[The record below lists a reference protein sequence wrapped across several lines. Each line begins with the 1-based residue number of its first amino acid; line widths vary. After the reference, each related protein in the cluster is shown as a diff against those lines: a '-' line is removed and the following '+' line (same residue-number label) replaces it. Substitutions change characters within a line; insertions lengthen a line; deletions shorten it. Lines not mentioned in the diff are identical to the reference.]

1 MRGMRSSGWLSTTE
15 VRERLGITLRTLYR
29 LIDEGQIPAYKIGR
43 VIRMKEEDIEAFLDR
58 SRITPGTLDH
68 LYPATRDGLGLEDD
82 LEPEPEPE
90 LEDESDER

>member
-43 VIRMKEEDIEAFLDR
+43 VIRMKEEDIEAFLER
-58 SRITPGTLDH
+58 SRIAPGTLEH
-68 LYPATRDGLGLEDD
+68 LYPAARDGV
-82 LEPEPEPE
+82 E
-90 LEDESDER
+90 LEEPLDEA

>member
-58 SRITPGTLDH
+58 SRIAPGTLEH
-68 LYPATRDGLGLEDD
+68 LYPAVRDGVEVEYDD
-82 LEPEPEPE
+82 ASESAEEV
-90 LEDESDER
+90 SDEA